1 MNDRHLV
8 PIKPDLFNDFPCPAC
23 GAERPTACG
32 MVWPGIHILGSYRC
46 AACKLEF
53 LRDLPVG
60 FAVDHPMA
68 IAKNTG
74 QLYNPTKGDGWI
86 YGPLLKAFHGPD
98 EGEVRIERVV
108 NRSCD
113 QVIILNTLDFLYGH
127 VLLKL
132 FNAADYMRSYPDKG
146 LVVIVP
152 RMYAWLIPDGVA
164 EAWIVDLK
172 LGEMGGWR
180 MALDRF
186 VQERLAEYRAVE
198 LAKGY
203 AHPSLIGIDIE
214 QFTRVKPF
222 ELEDFTSASA
232 QITFVVRQDRLWYR
246 NRLARFIHRVV
257 RKIGILPG
265 LPAWMQ
271 DRLVASTIRKIRQR
285 LPSAAFTVVG
295 LGRRRGLPEGVED
308 LRAIRMDLDTELAWC
323 RAYAKSQ
330 VVVGVH
336 GSNMILPTAHAA
348 GCVEILPYDRY
359 GNIVQDISVRYED
372 RMQLFMY
379 RFVDEF
385 ASPGYVTHHVC
396 SMFKDFDVYR
406 LDNRVNIF

>member
-8 PIKPDLFNDFPCPAC
+8 PVKPGLFNDFLCPAC
-23 GAERPTACG
+23 GAERPAACG
-32 MVWPGIHILGSYRC
+32 TVWPGIHILGSYRC
-46 AACKLEF
+46 HTCKLEF
-53 LRDLPVG
+53 IRDLPVG

-68 IAKNTG
+68 IAQDTG
-74 QLYNPTKGDGWI
+74 QLYNPTKGDAWI
-86 YGPLLKAFHGPD
+86 HEPLLKAFHDPY

-108 NRSCD
+108 NRKCG

-132 FNAADYMRSYPDKG
+132 FNAVDYMRSYPDKG

-152 RMYAWLIPDGVA
+152 RMYAWLIPDDVA

-172 LGEMGGWR
+172 LGEMGAWR
-180 MALDRF
+180 TAFDRF
-186 VQERLAEYRAVE
+186 VQERMTEYREVE

-214 QFTRVKPF
+214 QFTGVKPF
-222 ELEDFTSASA
+222 ALEDFTTAA
-232 QITFVVRQDRLWYR
+232 AHITFVVRQDRLWYR
-246 NRLARFIHRVV
+246 NGLAKFIHRVV
-257 RKIGILPG
+257 RRIGFFPG

-271 DRLVASTIRKIRQR
+271 DRLVSSTIRRIRRR
-285 LPSAAFTVVG
+285 LPATAFTVVG

-308 LRAIRMDLDTELAWC
+308 LRALRMDLDTELAWC

-330 VVVGVH
+330 VVIGVH